1 MDEYLVPLRAGT
13 EAPNFT
19 LRRTS
24 WQMLSLHRLAGQPII
39 LAFFPTA
46 FEPVSREQLLLY
58 QEYLPQFEALHG
70 QLLGISA
77 DHAWC
82 HEAFCREAGLT
93 FPLLADT
100 PPSGRVSQL
109 YGVYRPP
116 EGATGR
122 ALFVIDSSGIIRF
135 AEVYPDLLNPG
146 VDDVL
151 TVLESLQAHNAC
163 SPVGCENPRKRPAGL
178 EAHKTIE

>member
-1 MDEYLVPLRAGT
+1 MDDDLVPLRAGT
-13 EAPNFT
+13 AAPDFT
-19 LRRTS
+19 LRLTP
-24 WQMLSLHRLAGQPII
+24 WQTLSLHRLAGQPII

-58 QEYLPQFEALHG
+58 QEYLPQVEELQG
-70 QLLGISA
+70 QLLGIAA

-82 HEAFCREAGLT
+82 HESFCRDAGIA

-100 PPSGRVSQL
+100 PPRGRVSRL
-109 YGVYRPP
+109 YGVYRQPDD
-116 EGATGR
+116 ATGR

-135 AEVYPDLLNPG
+135 GAVYPDLLNPG

-151 TVLESLQAHNAC
+151 TVLEALQAHNA
-163 SPVGCENPRKRPAGL
+163 
-178 EAHKTIE
+178 

>member
-13 EAPNFT
+13 AAPDFT
-19 LRRTS
+19 LRRTR
-24 WQMLSLHRLAGQPII
+24 WQTHSLHRLAGH

-58 QEYLPQFEALHG
+58 QEYLPHFEALHG
-70 QLLGISA
+70 RLLGISA

-109 YGVYRPP
+109 YGVYRQP
-116 EGATGR
+116 EHVTGR
-122 ALFVIDSSGIIRF
+122 ALFVIDPSGIIRF
-135 AEVYPDLLNPG
+135 GAVYPDLLNPG
-146 VDDVL
+146 VDDLL
-151 TVLESLQAHNAC
+151 TVLESL
-163 SPVGCENPRKRPAGL
+163 
-178 EAHKTIE
+178 

>member
-1 MDEYLVPLRAGT
+1 MDDDLVPLRAGT
-13 EAPNFT
+13 AAPDFT
-19 LRRTS
+19 LRRTAG
-24 WQMLSLHRLAGQPII
+24 QTLSLHRLAGQPII

-58 QEYLPQFEALHG
+58 QEYLPQVEELQG
-70 QLLGISA
+70 QLLGIAA

-82 HEAFCREAGLT
+82 HEAFCREAGIT

-100 PPSGRVSQL
+100 PPRGRVSRL
-109 YGVYRPP
+109 YGVYRQPDD
-116 EGATGR
+116 ATGR

-135 AEVYPDLLNPG
+135 GELYPELLNPG

-151 TVLESLQAHNAC
+151 TVLESLQAHNA
-163 SPVGCENPRKRPAGL
+163 
-178 EAHKTIE
+178 

>member
-1 MDEYLVPLRAGT
+1 MDDNLVPLRAGT
-13 EAPNFT
+13 AAPDFT
-19 LRRTS
+19 LRRTP
-24 WQMLSLHRLAGQPII
+24 WQTLSLHRLAGQPII

-46 FEPVSREQLLLY
+46 FEPVSREQLMLY
-58 QEYLPQFEALHG
+58 QEYLPQIEELHG

-82 HEAFCREAGLT
+82 HEAFCREAGIT

-109 YGVYRPP
+109 YGVYRKPDDT
-116 EGATGR
+116 TGR

-135 AEVYPDLLNPG
+135 GAVYPDLLNPG

-151 TVLESLQAHNAC
+151 TVLESLQAHNA
-163 SPVGCENPRKRPAGL
+163 
-178 EAHKTIE
+178 